1 MSVQDLGAG
10 RLLAKNAVRLRAFV
24 RSRVHNDE
32 DADDISQEAYARVL
46 ARSQTAPLK
55 DPVAY
60 AFRVA
65 LNLLS
70 DRRRVASPSA
80 GEAIDEAAASDAPS
94 PFEVLDMKQ
103 RADLFTRALQRMP
116 RLRREVFVL
125 RQSADLSY
133 AEIATRLNISVEAA
147 QKHFSRAAVEVRRAV
162 DMERTR

>member
-1 MSVQDLGAG
+1 MSVQDLSAG

-24 RSRVHNDE
+24 RSRVHNDA

-46 ARSQTAPLK
+46 ARSRATPLK

-70 DRRRVASPSA
+70 DQRRPGAPDVNEP
-80 GEAIDEAAASDAPS
+80 IDDAAASDAPS

-133 AEIATRLNISVEAA
+133 PEIAARLNISVEAA
-147 QKHFSRAAVEVRRAV
+147 QKHFSRAAFEVRKAV
-162 DMERTR
+162 DMERAR

>member
-1 MSVQDLGAG
+1 MSVQDMGAG
-10 RLLAKNAVRLRAFV
+10 RMLAKNASRLRAFV
-24 RSRVHNDE
+24 RSRVHNDA

-46 ARSQTAPLK
+46 ARSQAAPLE

-70 DRRRVASPSA
+70 DRRRVALPSD
-80 GEAIDEAAASDAPS
+80 GEPIDETAASDAPS

-103 RADLFTRALQRMP
+103 RADLFTRALRRMP

-133 AEIATRLNISVEAA
+133 ADIAARLNISVEAA

-162 DMERTR
+162 DMERAR